1 MRSRMI
7 PETLDRIGAQAL
19 PGRNRIQAAAGAMDD
34 RVIGIHCQ
42 NGFDVGGAVGVEPV
56 NRSGHRVKGHV
67 SYLRA
72 VIGRSFRQG
81 TMSPK

>member
-19 PGRNRIQAAAGAMDD
+19 PGRNRLQAAAGAMDD

-42 NGFDVGGAVGVEPV
+42 NGLDVAALGIEPV

-72 VIGRSFRQG
+72 VMGSGFRVDLMNSG
-81 TMSPK
+81 